1 MESSS
6 SHYFNFV
13 ACLCNAVLFIAF
25 SVGLDRPL
33 TALTCSFYFGFVGL
47 GIGMVEAIYNC
58 STTKKFFW
66 MTATTFMILCG
77 TKESELLWINGFLPF
92 FSFFFEHLTIF
103 TGVLML
109 TVITMPDPHLLSCQN
124 FWDKV
129 PGKQQLMEEPEQIM
143 LEPKPIYRTQVIF
156 VITGI
161 AVALLVY
168 PLKCSNS
175 QWKGL

>member
-13 ACLCNAVLFIAF
+13 ACLCNAVLFIVF

-47 GIGMVEAIYNC
+47 GIGMVEAIYNR

-77 TKESELLWINGFLPF
+77 TEEYMGDS
-92 FSFFFEHLTIF
+92 
-103 TGVLML
+103 VL
-109 TVITMPDPHLLSCQN
+109 
-124 FWDKV
+124 
-129 PGKQQLMEEPEQIM
+129 
-143 LEPKPIYRTQVIF
+143 YR
-156 VITGI
+156 
-161 AVALLVY
+161 
-168 PLKCSNS
+168 
-175 QWKGL
+175 GLG